1 MNTYKVYLS
10 DGDDTLVYAA
20 VLSLYDGEATFYD
33 KEDRVCAYF
42 YRPIGIIKL

>member
-10 DGDDTLVYAA
+10 DGNDVLIYAA
-20 VLSLYDGEATFYD
+20 VLSVYDAEATFYD

-42 YRPIGIIKL
+42 YRPIGIVKL